1 MCQRIHRQG
10 VRFVQGDCDWCTSV
24 LLSDTGYRYCH
35 SVAIVVVIDQLVNR
49 LKSCCSM
56 YLGVTTSGLVV
67 TNTDCSCVMMLAAV
81 AFEDRLT
88 FFCLVNEEWKG
99 ARQMPAG
106 STHYSN
112 QWDPNILGK
121 VATGVRREA
130 QRSKEGLYTRSRFC
144 WHQCVLRVIEDMG
157 GFSHS

>member
-1 MCQRIHRQG
+1 
-10 VRFVQGDCDWCTSV
+10 
-24 LLSDTGYRYCH
+24 
-35 SVAIVVVIDQLVNR
+35 
-49 LKSCCSM
+49 
-56 YLGVTTSGLVV
+56 
-67 TNTDCSCVMMLAAV
+67 MLAAV

-144 WHQCVLRVIEDMG
+144 WHQCVLRVVEDMG